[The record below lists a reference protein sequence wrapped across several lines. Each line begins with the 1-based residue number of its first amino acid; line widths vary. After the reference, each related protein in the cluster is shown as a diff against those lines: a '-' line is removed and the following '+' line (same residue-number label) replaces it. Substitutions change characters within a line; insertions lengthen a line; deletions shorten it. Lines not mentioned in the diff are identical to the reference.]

1 VHFAACSITRAAEE
15 GKMGTA
21 AGTGFNREFKLAPD
35 ILGPDSSESVS
46 VSVASDADVIEAL
59 LRDTPFPSRA
69 NGKID
74 LEHISL
80 EAKAGRSV
88 VFQAGQTPITFKASG
103 GFKSGMGV
111 FDNPADAIA
120 SLQLDAPPGLDVA
133 IDAAAGE
140 RCLLM
145 LWGYDIAGSFTG
157 SHPIGALGSV
167 TFGVE
172 GKRDARYAVLHRFS
186 AGTAARQAIAD
197 TISSWRL
204 PRHVSIAAHLKPETW
219 LIAEADGS
227 VAVNIAAQIGYD
239 FNFVREAKLLGLT
252 HELGVKIDAGVKATF
267 GFEVSGRYI
276 VVLGRESADANATL
290 VRLRLFKQPKKGW
303 NFGLNLTVGVTG
315 QTDLLPE
322 QADDFVKA
330 VFGVHGLQ
338 VVKDLQLIEQW
349 TDPTK
354 DISETTAR
362 LINKTGL
369 DLLEKTT
376 GINARTEFDKARQ
389 QLLGVLTKW
398 NALPDKVAAAT
409 WGILGGVD
417 DKAAVA
423 LKAFLQGLA
432 TANPR
437 DRASQIAGALRDVT
451 FGDTPQGKW
460 LAAIADLGIL
470 ALSKQ
475 LDKVQQA
482 ASETLGVLDGDVI
495 RKLQSFINERLNL
508 DTIQNVSTQAD
519 FDKVDGWLVKR
530 LSDFLNENLTLANVD
545 KIRKAIGLVLGKRQ
559 AVYEAARKALTSRY
573 AADFAANYQKTT
585 TQTAL
590 LDIDFD
596 LSQAGA
602 RDMLH
607 QVVAESKLDDLLI
620 KPVDGV
626 RLNQAAL
633 SHEIRRTGTV
643 QLHMPFFDFQSQHI
657 NDSLAK
663 LTVEE
668 DSGRLL
674 AYEVDASDTVTVAN
688 RFTSQLSLV
697 GSLRLG
703 ADGQPRIDPGS
714 AGVVAYQCRQV
725 KQGMKLA
732 DFEHRTTPFIQ
743 SYLANLFAVGGPSSL
758 GTFYAD
764 LDRAVEDQVHN
775 GTNEFG
781 DVALAMQVALPGSVL
796 ASWFRR
802 RTADQVKQDSMEM
815 SRRLQTKLRELIPF
829 YFFQDLARLQPNPSA
844 AALLVWAA
852 IPPSTSVILDEGRLT
867 FNTDGDVFWNF
878 PDEQLRK
885 AMAANALTAAR
896 LAPALLTARGRL
908 LEAGDTRT
916 AAFFAA
922 DQVPVFQNMTFSGM
936 GETLLNSL
944 LFAEAEIVQGAA
956 SALVDMQKM
965 TSAAAATPTKAI
977 QRFADFGADL
987 TSTFHDKV
995 SSVYGGDSL
1004 RTLGALVLLEASAA
1018 LDPAFRNAPPDA
1030 MLSIQVLKEGSPFPL
1045 SDFLTGQAP
1054 SREDVAVAQ
1063 TLVNAS

>member
-1 VHFAACSITRAAEE
+1 MA
-15 GKMGTA
+15 TA
-21 AGTGFNREFKLAPD
+21 AGPGFNREFKLAPD

-46 VSVASDADVIEAL
+46 VSATSDADVIEAIL
-59 LRDTPFPSRA
+59 HDTPFPARA

-80 EAKAGRSV
+80 EAQAGRSV
-88 VFQAGQTPITFKASG
+88 VFQAAQTSVSFTASG

-120 SLQLDAPPGLDVA
+120 SLQLDSPPGLDVA
-133 IDAAAGE
+133 INAAPGE

-172 GKRDARYAVLHRFS
+172 GKRDARYAVLHRFP
-186 AGTAARQAIAD
+186 AATGARQAIAD
-197 TISSWRL
+197 TVSSWRL
-204 PRHVSIAAHLKPETW
+204 PRHVSTAANLKPETW

-227 VAVNIAAQIGYD
+227 IAVHIAAQLGYD

-252 HELGVKIDAGVKATF
+252 HELGAKIDAGVKATF

-276 VVLGRESADANATL
+276 VVLGRELADTNATL
-290 VRLRLFKQPKKGW
+290 VRLRLFKQAKKGW

-354 DISETTAR
+354 DIGETTAR

-376 GINARTEFDKARQ
+376 GVNARTEFEKARQ

-409 WGILGGVD
+409 WGILGGAD
-417 DKAAVA
+417 DKAVVA
-423 LKAFLQGLA
+423 FKAFLQGLA
-432 TANPR
+432 TSNHQ

-451 FGDTPQGKW
+451 FGDTPKGKW

-482 ASETLGVLDGDVI
+482 ASDTLAVLDGDLI
-495 RKLQSFINERLNL
+495 RKLQSFINERLDLNA
-508 DTIQNVSTQAD
+508 IQKVATQDD
-519 FDKVDGWLVKR
+519 FDKVDGWLIKR
-530 LSDFLNENLTLANVD
+530 LSDFLNENLNLANVD
-545 KIRKAIGLVLGKRQ
+545 KIRKAIGLVLSKRQ
-559 AVYEAARKALTSRY
+559 AVYEAARKALTNRY
-573 AADFAANYQKTT
+573 AVDFAASYQKTT
-585 TQTAL
+585 AQTAL
-590 LDIDFD
+590 LDVDFD
-596 LSQAGA
+596 LGEPGA

-607 QVVAESKLDDLLI
+607 QVVAESKLDDLLV
-620 KPVDGV
+620 KAVDGV

-633 SHEIRRTGTV
+633 SHEIQRTGTV

-674 AYEVDASDTVTVAN
+674 AYEVDATDTVTVAN

-703 ADGQPRIDPGS
+703 ADGQPRIGAGG
-714 AGVVAYQCRQV
+714 AGVIAYQSRQV
-725 KQGMKLA
+725 KQNMKLA
-732 DFEHRTTPFIQ
+732 DFEHRTTPFIR
-743 SYLANLFAVGGPSSL
+743 SYLANLFAAGGPSSL
-758 GTFYAD
+758 DTFYAD

-775 GTNEFG
+775 GANEFG
-781 DVALAMQVALPGSVL
+781 DVALAMQIALPGSVL

-802 RTADQVKQDSMEM
+802 RTADQVKRDSMEV
-815 SRRLQTKLRELIPF
+815 SRRLQAKLKELIPF
-829 YFFQDLARLQPNPSA
+829 YYFQDLARLQPNPTA

-852 IPPSTSVILDEGRLT
+852 IPPSTSVTLDEGRLT
-867 FNTDGDVFWNF
+867 FNTDADVFWNF
-878 PDEQLRK
+878 PDAELRRT
-885 AMAANALTAAR
+885 MAANSVTAAR
-896 LAPALLTARGRL
+896 LAPALLAARDRL
-908 LEAGDTRT
+908 LEAGDKRT
-916 AAFFAA
+916 AAFFDA
-922 DQVPVFQNMTFSGM
+922 DPAPSFQNMTFSGI
-936 GETLLNSL
+936 GETLLHSL
-944 LFAEAEIVQGAA
+944 LFTEAEVVQGAA
-956 SALVDMQKM
+956 SALADMQKM

-977 QRFADFGADL
+977 RRFADFGADL
-987 TSTFHDKV
+987 TSTFHDKI
-995 SSVYGGDSL
+995 SSVYGDDSL
-1004 RTLGALVLLEASAA
+1004 RTLGSLVLLEASAA

-1045 SDFLTGQAP
+1045 SDFLKGLAP
-1054 SREDVAVAQ
+1054 PSAEVAVAQ